1 MLVNITIEVIVLYN
15 ETFKEEEE
23 EEEEKVEIREVF
35 SLQLKEIHIHVIFT
49 FWKKSLVAEENF
61 SLLIPDIFCF
71 IDFIL
76 HCRTCSWLVF
86 SYNRKILA
94 T

>member
-15 ETFKEEEE
+15 ETFKEEE

-49 FWKKSLVAEENF
+49 FWKKSLV
-61 SLLIPDIFCF
+61 S
-71 IDFIL
+71 
-76 HCRTCSWLVF
+76 
-86 SYNRKILA
+86 
-94 T
+94 

>member
-15 ETFKEEEE
+15 ETFKEEE

-35 SLQLKEIHIHVIFT
+35 SLQLKEIHIHVILT
-49 FWKKSLVAEENF
+49 FWKK
-61 SLLIPDIFCF
+61 

>member
-15 ETFKEEEE
+15 ETLRRRIE